1 MVSEL
6 KIVFV
11 GHVDH
16 GKSTIIGRLLYETH
30 SLPQGIINK
39 VQRIADE
46 TGKNFEYAYLL
57 DAFAE
62 ERQQGITID
71 MTQIQFSTEKR
82 DYLIIDAP
90 GHKEFLK
97 NMISGAAN
105 ANAAF
110 LVIDAAAG
118 VQEQS
123 RRHAY
128 LLSLLGISKIYV
140 IVNKMDLVNYSEKR
154 FNEVVNEMKKFLES
168 LNVKPKEFIPISGF
182 IGDNVTIKSEKLSW
196 YNGETLIKTLDL
208 IENDENIKNQSLR
221 LPIQDVYKFDDRRII
236 AGRIESGN
244 LKIGDKIKI
253 YPEGRETKIIEI
265 AYWLEKDKKNK
276 AIAGE
281 SVGII
286 VEDEFFNKRGEIIT
300 KIDDK
305 SPNISN
311 RLRASV
317 FWLGKNP
324 LTIGKKYKLKLATS
338 EIEAEVEKILRVVD
352 ASSLESNNSAQKL
365 KINDIGEIIFKL
377 KKKLAFDNFG
387 EYQATGRFVLVE
399 GYDVSGGGIIL
410 SNELSIINGTTFQN
424 ENLIV
429 NAEIFDEFY
438 YDVEK
443 RQITQVSET
452 ENKNY
457 KIGDKI
463 PTSGFSF
470 DYPADFDII
479 ILNESAAISIREEK
493 ITKIIKL
500 DEYEY
505 KKIPLINGRGFG
517 IKVNNEE
524 QFNEFISEYKAVTNA
539 NELAKFSNKYFFL
552 NQYRELKFYFDYV
565 I

>member
-1 MVSEL
+1 MSEL

-399 GYDVSGGGIIL
+399 GYDVSGG
-410 SNELSIINGTTFQN
+410 
-424 ENLIV
+424 
-429 NAEIFDEFY
+429 
-438 YDVEK
+438 
-443 RQITQVSET
+443 
-452 ENKNY
+452 
-457 KIGDKI
+457 
-463 PTSGFSF
+463 
-470 DYPADFDII
+470 
-479 ILNESAAISIREEK
+479 
-493 ITKIIKL
+493 
-500 DEYEY
+500 
-505 KKIPLINGRGFG
+505 
-517 IKVNNEE
+517 
-524 QFNEFISEYKAVTNA
+524 
-539 NELAKFSNKYFFL
+539 
-552 NQYRELKFYFDYV
+552 
-565 I
+565 